1 MRAVRHAAHG
11 GPEVL
16 EAVELPDPVAGPG
29 EVLIAVEAV
38 ALNRLDVLQRRGPGL
53 LPGFALPHVP
63 GMDVAGVVVDVGPR
77 ATGSGT
83 PAASNGSTDVNGVNG
98 SGTPAASNGSNGV
111 NGSGTPAGSPG
122 RPDGQAPPP
131 LAVGDRV
138 VVDPALHC
146 GSCTACAAGDSV
158 YCAAMRVVGGSRQ
171 GGYAELVAVPATHTH
186 PVPPHVGPLEAA
198 SLPTAYSMAWQAL
211 VVRGGLRAGETLL
224 VHGAGSAITVA
235 AVQIAR
241 GLGART
247 VVTSGSEEKLR
258 RMTKIGADAVL
269 DHRVTDVAAA
279 TRELTGG
286 QGADIVLDHVGPA
299 LFQASLDA
307 LRRRGRLVFCGNTT
321 GMTAQFNLVDAY
333 QRALTIIGS
342 ESYGHATFGEMLR
355 WYWESGGE
363 PVIDSVFPLEEAA
376 DAHRRLESGDACGKI
391 LLTP

>member
-1 MRAVRHAAHG
+1 MRAVRYAAHG

-16 EAVELPDPVAGPG
+16 RPVTMPDPVAGPG
-29 EVLIAVEAV
+29 EVLIAVRAV
-38 ALNRLDVLQRRGPGL
+38 ALNRLDALQRRGPGL

-63 GMDVAGVVVDVGPR
+63 GMDVAGVVAAVGPPLPE
-77 ATGSGT
+77 
-83 PAASNGSTDVNGVNG
+83 PAAPP
-98 SGTPAASNGSNGV
+98 GTVGGPPHAAHPPSRD
-111 NGSGTPAGSPG
+111 A
-122 RPDGQAPPP
+122 APPR
-131 LAVGDRV
+131 AVGDRV

-146 GSCTACAAGDSV
+146 GSCTACRAGDSV
-158 YCAAMRVVGGSRQ
+158 YCAAMRVVGASRQ

-186 PVPPHVGPLEAA
+186 LVPPHIGLEEAA

-224 VHGAGSAITVA
+224 VHGAGSGITAA

-241 GLGART
+241 GLGARA

-258 RMTKIGADAVL
+258 RMTKVGADAVI
-269 DHRVTDVAAA
+269 DHRTADIAARV
-279 TRELTGG
+279 RELTGG

-321 GMTAQFNLVDAY
+321 GMTAGFNLVDAY
-333 QRALTIIGS
+333 QRGLTIIGS

-355 WYWESGGE
+355 WYWAAGCE
-363 PVIDSVFPLEEAA
+363 PVIDSVLPLAGAA
-376 DAHRRLESGDACGKI
+376 DAHRRLESGDGCGKI
-391 LLTP
+391 LLVP